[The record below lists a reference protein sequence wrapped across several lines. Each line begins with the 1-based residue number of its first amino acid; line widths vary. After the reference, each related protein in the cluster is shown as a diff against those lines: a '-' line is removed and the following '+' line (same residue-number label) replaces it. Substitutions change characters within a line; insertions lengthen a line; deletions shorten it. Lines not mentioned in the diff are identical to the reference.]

1 MSKSK
6 APLAIGLTAA
16 GGIGYY
22 LFAAGGSPK
31 VAEKKAEADAHRA
44 AASIKSHL
52 PGRDV
57 GAQGTLGD
65 AAARTGAKIDHAA
78 AEADKQFGIAKS
90 NAEAFAKDAKAETLK
105 SINEFDHKVENKAS
119 EVKKAASSWFSSGN
133 KP

>member
-65 AAARTGAKIDHAA
+65 AAARTGAKIDHAV
-78 AEADKQFGIAKS
+78 S
-90 NAEAFAKDAKAETLK
+90 LL
-105 SINEFDHKVENKAS
+105 AS
-119 EVKKAASSWFSSGN
+119 FSLSLFSFL
-133 KP
+133 PSHRRPES